1 MSDLGSLIALPRDED
16 AFKVYTDMNLWTE
29 VRRFVLVENNSK
41 RSACVKFQIHW
52 KTLNK
57 MLEHPAPPG
66 YRKPKVPRAKKIDK
80 VLPVLHAWL
89 EADRQAP
96 PKQRHTAR
104 RLYERL
110 RDEHGFD
117 GGQTV
122 VKDAVRAW
130 KRVHREAYV
139 PLSHPLG
146 EAQVDFGEAVVDLDG
161 ERVKVC
167 LFVMSLPYSDA
178 VFVKAY
184 PRECT
189 EAFHDGHVE
198 AFAFFGGVPRRISYD
213 NTRIA
218 VTKITGPH
226 ERELTE
232 AFLRL
237 QSYYLFEAHF
247 CRVRRANEKGHV
259 ENLVGYGRRNFLTP
273 VPSVRSLAELNDR
286 LAACCRAEFDRQ
298 LRGKSGTKGQRLE
311 EERPRLLALPDEA
324 FEARRIVTTRANSL
338 SLVRFDR
345 NDYSVPVAWAHHAL
359 TVVGSI
365 ETVRVLAGSEV
376 VAEHPRDWG
385 REAVRYDPV
394 HYLALLERRPGALD
408 VARPLEAWDLPPCFG
423 ILRRRLEAEWPRGSQ
438 GTRRFIGV
446 LRLLEHA
453 TVGELKRAVQRAL
466 ELGTHTADAVKVILE
481 GQRETPLAMFSLDGR
496 PHLAHVRVAE
506 PDLAAYAVLTATA
519 EGGAA

>member
-1 MSDLGSLIALPRDED
+1 
-16 AFKVYTDMNLWTE
+16 MNLWTE
-29 VRRFVLVENNSK
+29 VRRYVLVEQHSK
-41 RSACVKFQIHW
+41 RSACVKFGIHW
-52 KTLNK
+52 KMLHK

-89 EADRQAP
+89 EADRHEP

-117 GGQTV
+117 GQITV

-146 EAQVDFGEAVVDLDG
+146 EAQVDFGMAHVDLDG

-167 LFVMSLPYSDA
+167 LFVMSLPPPEVSESGFF
-178 VFVKAY
+178 VFRTY

-189 EAFHDGHVE
+189 QAFHDGHVE
-198 AFAFFGGVPRRISYD
+198 ALAFFGGVPRRISYD

-237 QSYYLFEAHF
+237 QSHYLFEAHF

-259 ENLVGYGRRNFLTP
+259 ENLVGYTRRNFLAP
-273 VPSVRSLAELNDR
+273 VPSVRSLSELNDR
-286 LAACCRAEFDRQ
+286 LATCCRAELDRQ

-324 FEARRIVTTRANSL
+324 FEARRIVTTRSNSL
-338 SLVRFDR
+338 SLVRFR
-345 NDYSVPVAWAHHAL
+345 
-359 TVVGSI
+359 
-365 ETVRVLAGSEV
+365 
-376 VAEHPRDWG
+376 
-385 REAVRYDPV
+385 
-394 HYLALLERRPGALD
+394 GA
-408 VARPLEAWDLPPCFG
+408 
-423 ILRRRLEAEWPRGSQ
+423 
-438 GTRRFIGV
+438 
-446 LRLLEHA
+446 
-453 TVGELKRAVQRAL
+453 
-466 ELGTHTADAVKVILE
+466 
-481 GQRETPLAMFSLDGR
+481 
-496 PHLAHVRVAE
+496 
-506 PDLAAYAVLTATA
+506 TATTA
-519 EGGAA
+519 RCR